1 MSLFD
6 IGPNTTTGE
15 ILSAYPSAKLGLFR
29 RYHVGGCSACGYQP
43 TDTLA
48 EVCREHNI
56 TDPLDTVIACIRESQ
71 EVEAKLQIL
80 PTVVAATLKPEEKS
94 QLVDVQWP
102 EVAAALQHGENL
114 RLVDVRS
121 REEWNKAHIPG
132 AELLTLELTFEALDS
147 WPKNT
152 PIIFYSNTGGRS
164 LEKASY
170 FMAYGFTNVRNMAGG
185 LEAWAGEVEPSCE
198 APLTA
203 SVPGTKGPEPG
214 T

>member
-1 MSLFD
+1 MSLVD
-6 IGPNTTTGE
+6 IEQNTTMGE
-15 ILSAYPSAKLGLFR
+15 ILRAYPSANLGLFR
-29 RYHVGGCSACGYQP
+29 RYHIGGCSACGYQP

-132 AELLTLELTFEALDS
+132 AELLTLELT
-147 WPKNT
+147 
-152 PIIFYSNTGGRS
+152 GGRS

-170 FMAYGFTNVRNMAGG
+170 
-185 LEAWAGEVEPSCE
+185 
-198 APLTA
+198 
-203 SVPGTKGPEPG
+203 
-214 T
+214 